1 MGQPD
6 GGITAAVSIVIPLYN
21 QLEYT
26 RGCLDS
32 LRRTSAADVELI
44 LVDNASSD
52 GTADYLQTVPGSGT
66 DCQPGKPWF
75 CRCL

>member
-44 LVDNASSD
+44 LVDNALKRRDCRLSANR
-52 GTADYLQTVPGSGT
+52 ADLY
-66 DCQPGKPWF
+66 
-75 CRCL
+75 